1 MKRSHASLAQ
11 QDGPPSPNSVEEG
24 RPEQAN
30 EQPPAAPDATARS
43 ARPRPP
49 AMTDVA
55 ELAEVSYQ
63 TVSRVLN
70 HHPSVRESTRAR
82 VLAAI
87 DQLGYRPNNAA
98 RSLVT
103 GRSQT
108 LGVLA
113 LDVVDW
119 SGLTALYG
127 IERTARSAGYF
138 VSIASLDSVD
148 PVSVHRAVDRLTE
161 QGMAGLL
168 VIAPVEA
175 AADALTA
182 LPADLPVVAIEGDPS
197 GPLASVTVD
206 QASGARHATEHLLDL
221 GHETVFHVAGPRD
234 WMQSRHRIE
243 GWQAALEQAAV
254 EVPMPLIGDWSARS
268 GYEAGKLLAR
278 IPELSAVFV
287 GNDQMALGVLLAL
300 NERGLSVPGDVSVV
314 GFDNLPESA
323 FYSPP
328 LTTVQQ
334 DFQAVGREGLG
345 LLLDQVENAAPGGAQ
360 RVIETQLIVR
370 ASTGPVGQPRSVPA

>member
-1 MKRSHASLAQ
+1 
-11 QDGPPSPNSVEEG
+11 
-24 RPEQAN
+24 
-30 EQPPAAPDATARS
+30 
-43 ARPRPP
+43 
-49 AMTDVA
+49 MTDVA
-55 ELAEVSYQ
+55 ALAEVSYQ

-70 HHPSVRESTRAR
+70 DHPSVRESTRAR

-87 DQLGYRPNNAA
+87 DQLGYRPNYAA

-113 LDVVDW
+113 LDVADW

-127 IERTARSAGYF
+127 IERTARNAGYF
-138 VSIASLDSVD
+138 VSIASLDAVD
-148 PVSVHRAVDRLTE
+148 RASVHRAVDRLAE

-175 AADALTA
+175 TSDALTA
-182 LPADLPVVAIEGDPS
+182 LPGDLPVVAIEGDPS
-197 GPLASVTVD
+197 GPVASVTVD
-206 QASGARHATEHLLDL
+206 QVSGARQATEHLLEL

-243 GWQAALEQAAV
+243 GWRSALTDAGA
-254 EVPMPLIGDWSARS
+254 EVNMPLSGDWSAES
-268 GYEAGKLLAR
+268 GYEAGKLLAQ
-278 IPELSAVFV
+278 IPDLTAVFV
-287 GNDQMALGVLLAL
+287 SNDQMALGVLLAL
-300 NERGLSVPGDVSVV
+300 NERGLSVPGDVSVA
-314 GFDNLPESA
+314 GFDDLPESG

-334 DFQAVGREGLG
+334 SFQEVGRAGLT
-345 LLLDQVENAAPGGAQ
+345 LLLDQVENGAPGGEHQ
-360 RVIETQLIVR
+360 VVETRLVVR
-370 ASTGPVGQPRSVPA
+370 SSTGPSSRQASGAA

>member
-1 MKRSHASLAQ
+1 
-11 QDGPPSPNSVEEG
+11 
-24 RPEQAN
+24 
-30 EQPPAAPDATARS
+30 
-43 ARPRPP
+43 
-49 AMTDVA
+49 MTDVA
-55 ELAEVSYQ
+55 ALAEVSYQ

-70 HHPSVRESTRAR
+70 NHPSVRESTRAR

-87 DQLGYRPNNAA
+87 EQLGYRPNNAA

-113 LDVVDW
+113 LDVADW

-127 IERTARSAGYF
+127 IERTARNAGYF

-148 PVSVHRAVDRLTE
+148 RDSVHRAVDRLAE

-175 AADALTA
+175 TGDALTA
-182 LPADLPVVAIEGDPS
+182 LPGDLPVVAIEGDPN
-197 GPLASVTVD
+197 GPVAGVTVD
-206 QASGARHATEHLLDL
+206 QTSGARQATEHLLEL
-221 GHETVFHVAGPRD
+221 GHETVFHVAGPLD
-234 WMQSRHRIE
+234 WMQSQHRIQ
-243 GWQAALEQAAV
+243 GWRAALTDAGA
-254 EVPMPLIGDWSARS
+254 EVTMPLAGDWSARS

-278 IPELSAVFV
+278 IPELTAVFV

-300 NERGLSVPGDVSVV
+300 AERGLSVPNDVSVV
-314 GFDNLPESA
+314 GFDDLPEA
-323 FYSPP
+323 AYYSPP

-334 DFQAVGREGLG
+334 DFQEVGREGLR
-345 LLLDQVENAAPGGAQ
+345 LLLDQVENGAPGGQQ
-360 RVIETQLIVR
+360 RVVETHLILR
-370 ASTGPVGQPRSVPA
+370 ASTGPARSGSSSGS

>member
-1 MKRSHASLAQ
+1 MMKRSHIDL
-11 QDGPPSPNSVEEG
+11 
-24 RPEQAN
+24 RPA
-30 EQPPAAPDATARS
+30 EQPPKQLDGS
-43 ARPRPP
+43 ARQPRSQLGGSARQPRTRPP

-55 ELAEVSYQ
+55 ALAEVSYQ

-70 HHPSVRESTRAR
+70 NHPSVRDSTRAR

-87 DQLGYRPNNAA
+87 DQLGYRPNYAA

-113 LDVVDW
+113 LDVADW

-127 IERTARSAGYF
+127 IERTARNAGYF
-138 VSIASLDSVD
+138 VSIASLDAVDRTSVQ
-148 PVSVHRAVDRLTE
+148 RAVDRLSE

-175 AADALTA
+175 ASDALTA
-182 LPADLPVVAIEGDPS
+182 LPTDLPVVAIEGDPS
-197 GPLASVTVD
+197 GLVASVTVD
-206 QASGARHATEHLLDL
+206 QLSGARQATEHLLEL

-234 WMQSRHRIE
+234 WMQSRHRID
-243 GWQAALEQAAV
+243 GWRSALNDAGA
-254 EVPMPLIGDWSARS
+254 EVPMPLSGDWSAQS

-287 GNDQMALGVLLAL
+287 SNDQMALGVLLAL
-300 NERGLSVPGDVSVV
+300 GERGLSVPGDVSVV
-314 GFDNLPESA
+314 GFDDLPESG

-334 DFQAVGREGLG
+334 NFQEVGRASLS
-345 LLLDQVENAAPGGAQ
+345 LLLDQVENGAPGGEHQ
-360 RVIETQLIVR
+360 VVETRLVVR
-370 ASTGPVGQPRSVPA
+370 SSTGPSNRQAAGAA